1 VYPLC
6 PADRQSP
13 SLSAVDTADLRGFVE
28 FEEGGVVRRTVFESE
43 RLWAQVV
50 CLDRNRSYGPVG
62 DPGAD
67 AMVTILAG
75 EAVFLIDKRRRR
87 MPQWGSV
94 LVAAG
99 SELVATNASPEPL
112 VLLVVTAPPP
122 AGGTG

>member
-1 VYPLC
+1 M
-6 PADRQSP
+6 
-13 SLSAVDTADLRGFVE
+13 DTADIRSFVE
-28 FEEGGVVRRTVFESE
+28 FEEGRVVRRTVFESE

-50 CLDRNRSYGPVG
+50 SLDRNRSYGPVG

-75 EAVFLIDKRRRR
+75 EGVFLVNRRRRR
-87 MPQWGSV
+87 MQQWGSV

-99 SELVATNASPEPL
+99 SELVATNASSEPL

-122 AGGTG
+122 SPPSGTG